1 MDTTKENL
9 YSRQIGTLGT
19 STMLKLSNLNV
30 AVYSLDNVGLELCK
44 CLCLLGIKKLY
55 IYDPREIS
63 KKTLGANYIINNI
76 PNSSKPV
83 RIDTY
88 CSNYLKELNNYV
100 EIKIMPVLDKYN
112 VKHNSI
118 IKECDSIIITKLV
131 PYINP
136 IELDKL
142 CSINNTKF
150 IMGLCYGFSGYIFS
164 NFNEHTVTDID
175 GESLKKTHITKID
188 YTDNETILHIHDKSL
203 FNNGESIKFSKL
215 EKKFKV
221 SKRLHNKLY
230 ITGNL
235 QNFGLEDVENLEII
249 EVKET
254 QQTSHKSLEQ
264 IVTQLASQSISY
276 PDVVI
281 NISDHIKI
289 TKLQVDFHNGIKSFK
304 KINMETF
311 ETIVSYEYSFPVV
324 SCIIG
329 STIAQEVVKITG
341 KYTPLN
347 QELILDY
354 SELSRL
360 NNSKTLYKTLPNDNF
375 KTNYKLLSKSIIKY
389 LKNVN
394 IFLVGSGALGCEY
407 LKLFHMLNISSNKSK
422 EGKIT
427 VTDMDTIELSNLNRQ
442 FLFRTEDIGKMK
454 SSVAA
459 EKMHTFNKDIKIY
472 CLDKQVG
479 EETEDYF
486 NTNFWKKQDIIINAL
501 DNVKARQYIDS
512 KCVFYKKPLFETGTL
527 GVKANVQVI
536 IPHQTCS
543 YTDIIDPPEKEI
555 PVCTLKNFPFK
566 IEHCIQWS
574 LEIFNTYFNEF
585 IVDIKQYSLGKT
597 NFKTYLAKIDNENIK
612 NSRLKNLFNL
622 ILALKNNTM
631 NTYITNVFSNLFI
644 EPVKQ
649 LIKDHPKDKINED
662 GTLFWSGIRLFP
674 KLVDIY
680 KDKKL
685 LTEFIN
691 NFGLLL
697 YRCLGKPEYVFKG
710 ESDHTSKDLD
720 LSDDTNNDDIIESL
734 FSIKI
739 DIGKPQEFGLEKDDD
754 TNNHI
759 NYIK

>member
-1 MDTTKENL
+1 M
-9 YSRQIGTLGT
+9 
-19 STMLKLSNLNV
+19 
-30 AVYSLDNVGLELCK
+30 
-44 CLCLLGIKKLY
+44 
-55 IYDPREIS
+55 
-63 KKTLGANYIINNI
+63 
-76 PNSSKPV
+76 
-83 RIDTY
+83 
-88 CSNYLKELNNYV
+88 
-100 EIKIMPVLDKYN
+100 
-112 VKHNSI
+112 
-118 IKECDSIIITKLV
+118 
-131 PYINP
+131 
-136 IELDKL
+136 
-142 CSINNTKF
+142 
-150 IMGLCYGFSGYIFS
+150 
-164 NFNEHTVTDID
+164 
-175 GESLKKTHITKID
+175 
-188 YTDNETILHIHDKSL
+188 
-203 FNNGESIKFSKL
+203 
-215 EKKFKV
+215 
-221 SKRLHNKLY
+221 
-230 ITGNL
+230 
-235 QNFGLEDVENLEII
+235 
-249 EVKET
+249 
-254 QQTSHKSLEQ
+254 
-264 IVTQLASQSISY
+264 
-276 PDVVI
+276 
-281 NISDHIKI
+281 
-289 TKLQVDFHNGIKSFK
+289 
-304 KINMETF
+304 
-311 ETIVSYEYSFPVV
+311 
-324 SCIIG
+324 
-329 STIAQEVVKITG
+329 
-341 KYTPLN
+341 
-347 QELILDY
+347 
-354 SELSRL
+354 
-360 NNSKTLYKTLPNDNF
+360 
-375 KTNYKLLSKSIIKY
+375 
-389 LKNVN
+389 N

-649 LIKDHPKDKINED
+649 LIKDHPKDK
-662 GTLFWSGIRLFP
+662 
-674 KLVDIY
+674 
-680 KDKKL
+680 
-685 LTEFIN
+685 
-691 NFGLLL
+691 
-697 YRCLGKPEYVFKG
+697 
-710 ESDHTSKDLD
+710 
-720 LSDDTNNDDIIESL
+720 
-734 FSIKI
+734 
-739 DIGKPQEFGLEKDDD
+739 
-754 TNNHI
+754 
-759 NYIK
+759 